1 MSMIAK
7 GSWSALL
14 IALTMTSAVV
24 AQAQAPDPKGCTPQE
39 RSSQALNQG
48 ADKNAGVICPPDID
62 PAMKAPTPKTGDTSV
77 IPPPGGGGIRT
88 CSRNSAAA
96 TQTKTPGRGPG
107 FVFILRRGV
116 VRSRIAAA
124 AGSR

>member
-14 IALTMTSAVV
+14 VAVAMTSAAG

-48 ADKNAGVICPPDID
+48 ADRNAGVICPPDID
-62 PAMKAPTPKTGDTSV
+62 KDMEAPTPKTGDTGAIS
-77 IPPPGGGGIRT
+77 PPGG
-88 CSRNSAAA
+88 SPNV
-96 TQTKTPGRGPG
+96 QPK
-107 FVFILRRGV
+107 
-116 VRSRIAAA
+116 
-124 AGSR
+124 